1 MYGRITR
8 PDRGDWKLD
17 LRINDTTEAGNFWS
31 TNPPKRVTRPEAAGT
46 APSGLLYGGYRERCE
61 RAEGKGN
68 FRGTDPAGCVYRK
81 ENDFFADP
89 DGLPLELHE

>member
-1 MYGRITR
+1 M
-8 PDRGDWKLD
+8 
-17 LRINDTTEAGNFWS
+17 
-31 TNPPKRVTRPEAAGT
+31 TRPEAAGLRHLAFYT
-46 APSGLLYGGYRERCE
+46 EDIEKDVKELKE
-61 RAEGKGN
+61 KGN